1 MLYGE
6 RKKQLESVATLVNTI
21 SFYNFKFFAFLT
33 YLMKNLVNKIKV
45 LNNNIF
51 VITGSDRQHQEL
63 LQEEEESFKERI
75 AIQARR

>member
-21 SFYNFKFFAFLT
+21 SFYNIKFFAFLT

-45 LNNNIF
+45 LNKNIF